1 MVHHMINKGGKAWVE
16 LDMLGNIN
24 FGEGLPQRAKGD
36 FNLRADKNINIEAGN
51 DLNLKAVGDN
61 DAGGYKGL
69 PEPFN
74 CYRCSLGTGGNIKFD
89 AGRYGTI
96 CKPNAQLTAN
106 GGDIDLFRW

>member
-1 MVHHMINKGGKAWVE
+1 MINKGGKAWVE

-24 FGEGLPQRAKGD
+24 GEGPINRAKGD

-69 PEPFN
+69 LEV
-74 CYRCSLGTGGNIKFD
+74 RL
-89 AGRYGTI
+89 
-96 CKPNAQLTAN
+96 
-106 GGDIDLFRW
+106 